1 MHGCESELLGEKV
14 PAAAAASLRAA
25 GGQPDSTEDR
35 RSTMLERHSRLE
47 APPGLSPNVSVREE
61 HKVINQTA
69 EVDMFHW
76 VFRGLACRLLF
87 IFCYLST

>member
-14 PAAAAASLRAA
+14 PVAAAAAASLRAA

-47 APPGLSPNVSVREE
+47 APPCLSPNVSVREE
-61 HKVINQTA
+61 DKVMDETA
-69 EVDMFHW
+69 EVDMFHL
-76 VFRGLACRLLF
+76 VFRGLDC
-87 IFCYLST
+87 